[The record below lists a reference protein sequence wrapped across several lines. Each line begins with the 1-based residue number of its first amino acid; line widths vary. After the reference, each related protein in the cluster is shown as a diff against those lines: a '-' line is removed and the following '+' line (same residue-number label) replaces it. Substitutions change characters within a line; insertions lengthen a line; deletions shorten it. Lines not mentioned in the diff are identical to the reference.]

1 MFWLRFFCDFVLF
14 LFVYRESVVSRLSL
28 ISIEAGVGVDLKK
41 VSTAVVRTKIVRSNV
56 VVVYA
61 NVVRTS
67 MCAIIFHHTFVFSD
81 CFYLSLH
88 RSFFLAF
95 LN

>member
-1 MFWLRFFCDFVLF
+1 MYSIRFSCDFVLF

-41 VSTAVVRTKIVRSNV
+41 VSTVVVRTKIVRSNV

-67 MCAIIFHHTFVFSD
+67 MCAIIFHHTFEFSD
-81 CFYLSLH
+81 RFYLSLH
-88 RSFFLAF
+88 RSFFLGF

>member
-1 MFWLRFFCDFVLF
+1 MFWIYFFFYFILF

-41 VSTAVVRTKIVRSNV
+41 VSTAVVRTKIVRFNV

-67 MCAIIFHHTFVFSD
+67 MCAIIFHHTVVFSD
-81 CFYLSLH
+81 CFYFSLH
-88 RSFFLAF
+88 RCFFWLF
-95 LN
+95 

>member
-1 MFWLRFFCDFVLF
+1 MFWIYFFGDLILF

-41 VSTAVVRTKIVRSNV
+41 VSTAVVLTKIVRSNV

-61 NVVRTS
+61 NIVRTS
-67 MCAIIFHHTFVFSD
+67 ICAIIFHHIFVFSD
-81 CFYLSLH
+81 CFYFSLH
-88 RSFFLAF
+88 RSFFWLF
-95 LN
+95 